1 MKCEQTFPKI
11 KRPVKHWSTPPP
23 PASANFLLHS
33 VYSVQV
39 RQAEMDVPLNIS
51 AFNFPR
57 DDFKYMGLESV
68 ISNNG
73 KIYSQ
78 AKPNNFTSS

>member
-1 MKCEQTFPKI
+1 MKCDQTFPKI
-11 KRPVKHWSTPPP
+11 NRPVKHWSTPPP
-23 PASANFLLHS
+23 ASANFLLNS
-33 VYSVQV
+33 VNSVQV

-51 AFNFPR
+51 AFNFPH
-57 DDFKYMGLESV
+57 DNFKHMGLKSV